1 MHLHLSSKGSPE
13 GYSQER
19 IARKGVT
26 AGAKACLFTA
36 SDLRNSRGLKPTLL
50 AISLSLA
57 LSSPVAHARHY
68 LTVEA
73 FGGGVFATLTV
84 YEAGES
90 AVYDYAALEAIY
102 GEEGVRDVYADL
114 TAPGAGTF
122 SVSQVSCM
130 ERAMT
135 YWSELLGG
143 NGQAADGLDVYVIA
157 QSSGA
162 ASAIGFAN
170 VTGGELSAGYGALK
184 ALTHGEEMTLP
195 IVIFFNTE
203 GDWYISGAPSSLPQG
218 GTGFDLSGTV
228 VHELAHGLGL
238 GFESENNVNY
248 TRHLYDA
255 RGVRYAPGMEI
266 VWRSPA
272 ASVSQG
278 GAGKD
283 AAPSLSSGVFC
294 AGFAGEAGGSG
305 VTFRGEAVSE
315 VLRGSGMEGLPISGY
330 EFMGYAEDGIT
341 ELWDF
346 EGSHIELERSLMS
359 HQSYRNYM
367 TFMEAELALFEDLG
381 YVIDQRNFFGRS
393 VYVDNSEIVNEG
405 GYFARNAAGTEYLEG
420 VPNTATL
427 GIGLH
432 VYGHD
437 NSIVQK
443 GDLLAHGAGGTGIRV
458 DGSGNHLT
466 VESGTLVSAAGL
478 NGTGVLVAYGKEQSL
493 DIRGTVRATGYNGV
507 GLRLDFGHNLIG
519 DVYEYR
525 GSYIRFEG
533 YGDGEVW
540 ESNLSGTAWDSFY
553 ELNLDGPLVSK
564 LTLSGTLEGSA
575 AALYISE
582 NAYLKSFEVK
592 DGARITGDVIS
603 DWDPLSEMIN
613 TAYRDGSLTTS
624 LTFGA
629 AGTATGAL
637 SGTAT
642 LSQGTFSAVPGS
654 AVPAISVEGSLQ
666 GAKSFNLM
674 NLSSALYVSGAVAV
688 LNLDN
693 RGTLTVL
700 GQSGERAEGTAALLP
715 AKARSQTEPVLTVT
729 ERLTLNEDSALY
741 IGAGAPGST
750 LISAAQSH
758 LDGTL
763 GLIPA
768 RAFYADGAGLNYALD
783 LGTVSGS
790 FDELTVAEISPTL
803 HFELSAPG
811 NGALTLTPT
820 RAEESYARYARNV
833 SEAAVG
839 RALYALSLT
848 GENEGTRE
856 LFAALD
862 FSAADGREV
871 GRALSQLSPQSYDVI
886 SRVAL
891 SEAQQQNARLF
902 NLSHRLSPARLQGR
916 AESYGLLWGTH
927 GRSSEHAG
935 LSGWD
940 YDGVSAHVGVMSP
953 LTPALNLGAQ
963 LSLTSRSVDLHAEH
977 PGTYESTGLEGGL
990 SLSYAA
996 PHSGL
1001 YALTGLRLGFEE
1013 GDLTRDIALNGYA
1026 ARHESTVRALTG
1038 SALAGMGYDFKSGG
1052 GVSAGPYALFSYAFY
1067 DRDDLSESGCG
1078 SALEVHSG
1086 YYDSAPL
1093 SLGFNLNLEKER
1105 DTGERLFCS
1114 LSAAYTREL
1123 LSYDRTEARFKDGS
1137 PLSFSSV
1144 KDDDRDRGLSL
1155 QGSAGF
1161 VSANGMSLSLDVSA
1175 FGVGADLMGVSAGLS
1190 ALYRF

>member
-19 IARKGVT
+19 MALKGVT
-26 AGAKACLFTA
+26 AGAKPRPFSAP
-36 SDLRNSRGLKPTLL
+36 DLRSLRGLKPTLL
-50 AISLSLA
+50 ALALSLA
-57 LSSPVAHARHY
+57 LSAPVAHARQY
-68 LTVEA
+68 LSAEA
-73 FGGGVFATLTV
+73 FGGGVFATLTF
-84 YEAGES
+84 YETGES
-90 AVYDYAALEAIY
+90 AVYDYAALKAIY
-102 GEEGVRDVYADL
+102 GEEGVRDVYAEL
-114 TAPGAGTF
+114 TALGSGTF
-122 SVSQVSCM
+122 SVSQVTGM
-130 ERAMT
+130 ERALT
-135 YWSELLGG
+135 YWSELMGG
-143 NGQAADGLDVYVIA
+143 NGQAADGLDVYVLA
-157 QSSGA
+157 QSLGP
-162 ASAIGFAN
+162 ASAQGFAN
-170 VTGGELSAGYGALK
+170 VTGGELSEGYGALE
-184 ALTHGEEMTLP
+184 ALTLGEEMTLP
-195 IVIFFNTE
+195 IVIFFDTE
-203 GDWYISGAPSSLPQG
+203 ADWYLSKAPASLPQG

-266 VWRSPA
+266 VRRSPA

-283 AAPSLSSGVFC
+283 AAPSLNSGVFC

-315 VLRGSGMEGLPISGY
+315 VLRGSGMEGLPINGY
-330 EFMGYAEDGIT
+330 EFMGYAEDGT
-341 ELWDF
+341 ELWGF

-381 YVIDQRNFFGRS
+381 YVIDRRNFFGRS

-405 GYFARNAAGTEYLEG
+405 GYFARNAEGTEYLEG

-564 LTLSGTLEGSA
+564 LTLSGTLEGST

-700 GQSGERAEGTAALLP
+700 GQSGERSEGTAALLP
-715 AKARSQTEPVLTVT
+715 AKARSQAEPVLTVT

-790 FDELTVAEISPTL
+790 FDELTVAEISPSL

-811 NGALTLTPT
+811 NGALTLTPM

-927 GRSSEHAG
+927 GRLSEHAG

-940 YDGVSAHVGVMSP
+940 YDGVSALVGVMSP

-1067 DRDDLSESGCG
+1067 DRDALSESGCG

-1093 SLGFNLNLEKER
+1093 SLGFSLNLEKER

-1123 LSYDRTEARFKDGS
+1123 LSYDRIEARFKDGS

-1155 QGSAGF
+1155 QVSAGF

>member
-1 MHLHLSSKGSPE
+1 MHLHLSPKGSPE

-19 IARKGVT
+19 MARKGVT

-170 VTGGELSAGYGALK
+170 VTGGELSAGYGALE

-266 VWRSPA
+266 VRRSPA

-330 EFMGYAEDGIT
+330 EFMGYAEDGT
-341 ELWDF
+341 ELWGF

-381 YVIDQRNFFGRS
+381 YVIDRRNFFGRS

-427 GIGLH
+427 GTGLH

-603 DWDPLSEMIN
+603 DWDPLSDMIN

-642 LSQGTFSAVPGS
+642 LSQGTFSSVPGS

-839 RALYALSLT
+839 RALYALSLAV
-848 GENEGTRE
+848 ENEGTQE

-891 SEAQQQNARLF
+891 SEAQLQNARLF

-927 GRSSEHAG
+927 GRLSEHAG

-940 YDGVSAHVGVMSP
+940 YDGVSALVGVMSP

-1038 SALAGMGYDFKSGG
+1038 SALAGMGYDFKAGG

-1067 DRDDLSESGCG
+1067 DRDALSESGCG

-1105 DTGERLFCS
+1105 DTGERLICS

>member
-19 IARKGVT
+19 MARKGVT
-26 AGAKACLFTA
+26 AGAKARLFTA

-84 YEAGES
+84 YEAGDR
-90 AVYDYAALEAIY
+90 AVYGYAALEAIY
-102 GEEGVRDVYADL
+102 GEEGVRDAYAEL
-114 TAPGAGTF
+114 TAPGSGTF
-122 SVSQVSCM
+122 SVAQVSGM
-130 ERAMT
+130 ERALT
-135 YWSELLGG
+135 YWSELMRG
-143 NGQAADGLDVYVIA
+143 NGQAADGLDVYVLA
-157 QSSGA
+157 QSPGP
-162 ASAIGFAN
+162 ASAQGFAN
-170 VTGGELSAGYGALK
+170 VTGGELSEGYGALE
-184 ALTHGEEMTLP
+184 ALTLGEEMTLP
-195 IVIFFNTE
+195 IVIFFDTE
-203 GDWYISGAPSSLPQG
+203 ADWYLSDAPASLPQG
-218 GTGFDLSGTV
+218 GTGFDLIGTV

-238 GFESENNVNY
+238 GFERESNVNY

-255 RGVRYAPGMEI
+255 RGVRYTPGMEI
-266 VWRSPA
+266 VRRSPA
-272 ASVSQG
+272 TSASQSA
-278 GAGKD
+278 AGED
-283 AAPSLSSGVFC
+283 AAPSLNSGVFY
-294 AGFAGEAGGSG
+294 AGFAGDAGGSG

-315 VLRGSGMEGLPISGY
+315 VLRGSGMEGLPINGY

-359 HQSYRNYM
+359 HQSYRNYT

-381 YVIDQRNFFGRS
+381 YTIDRRNFFGRS

-405 GYFARNAAGTEYLEG
+405 GYFARNAAGTAYLEG

-458 DGSGNHLT
+458 DGSGNQLT
-466 VESGTLVSAAGL
+466 VESGTQVSAAGL

-493 DIRGTVRATGYNGV
+493 DIWGTVRATGYNGV

-533 YGDGEVW
+533 YGDGEIW

-603 DWDPLSEMIN
+603 DWDPLSDMIN

-629 AGTATGAL
+629 AGTATRA
-637 SGTAT
+637 SSCTAT
-642 LSQGTFSAVPGS
+642 LSQGAMADVTGS
-654 AVPAISVEGSLQ
+654 AVPAISVEGSLL
-666 GAKSFNLM
+666 GAKSFNLT
-674 NLSSALYVSGAVAV
+674 NLSSALYVSGKVAV

-693 RGTLTVL
+693 QGTLTVL
-700 GQSGERAEGTAALLP
+700 GQSGEIAKSAASALP
-715 AKARSQTEPVLTVT
+715 AITRSPTGPVLTVT
-729 ERLTLNEDSALY
+729 ERLTLNEDSVLY

-750 LISAAQSH
+750 LISAGASH

-820 RAEESYARYARNV
+820 RAEESYARHARNV

-848 GENEGTRE
+848 GENEGSRE

-940 YDGVSAHVGVMSP
+940 YDGVSALVGVMSP

-1067 DRDDLSESGCG
+1067 DRDALSESGCG

-1105 DTGERLFCS
+1105 DTGERLICS

-1175 FGVGADLMGVSAGLS
+1175 FGVGTDLMGVSAGLS

>member
-13 GYSQER
+13 GCPQER
-19 IARKGVT
+19 MALKGVT
-26 AGAKACLFTA
+26 AGAKPRPFSAP
-36 SDLRNSRGLKPTLL
+36 DLRSLRGLKPTLL
-50 AISLSLA
+50 ALALSLA
-57 LSSPVAHARHY
+57 LSAPVAHARQY
-68 LTVEA
+68 LSAEA
-73 FGGGVFATLTV
+73 FGGGVFATLTF
-84 YEAGES
+84 YETGES
-90 AVYDYAALEAIY
+90 AVYDYAALKAIY
-102 GEEGVRDVYADL
+102 GEEGGRDVYAEL
-114 TAPGAGTF
+114 TALGSGTF
-122 SVSQVSCM
+122 SVSQVTGM
-130 ERAMT
+130 ERALT
-135 YWSELLGG
+135 YWSELMGG
-143 NGQAADGLDVYVIA
+143 NGQAADGLDVYVLA
-157 QSSGA
+157 QSLGP
-162 ASAIGFAN
+162 ASAQGFAN
-170 VTGGELSAGYGALK
+170 VTGGELSEGYGALE
-184 ALTHGEEMTLP
+184 ALTLGEEMTLP
-195 IVIFFNTE
+195 IVIFFDTE
-203 GDWYISGAPSSLPQG
+203 ADWYLSKAPGALAQG
-218 GTGFDLSGTV
+218 GTGFDLIGTV

-238 GFESENNVNY
+238 GFERESNVNY

-255 RGVRYAPGMEI
+255 RGVRYTPGMEI
-266 VWRSPA
+266 VRRSPA
-272 ASVSQG
+272 TSASQG
-278 GAGKD
+278 GVGKD
-283 AAPSLSSGVFC
+283 TAAALSSGVFC
-294 AGFAGEAGGSG
+294 AGFAGDAGGSG

-315 VLRGSGMEGLPISGY
+315 VLEGTGMAGLPISGY

-359 HQSYRNYM
+359 HQSYRNYT

-381 YVIDQRNFFGRS
+381 YAIDRRNFFGRS
-393 VYVDNSEIVNEG
+393 VYVDNTEIVNEG
-405 GYFARNAAGTEYLEG
+405 GYFARNAAGTAYLEG

-458 DGSGNHLT
+458 DGSGNQLT
-466 VESGTLVSAAGL
+466 VESGTQVSAAGL

-493 DIRGTVRATGYNGV
+493 DIRGTVKATGENGV
-507 GLRLDFGHNLIG
+507 GLRLDFGHNLLG
-519 DVYEYR
+519 DVYDYR
-525 GSYIRFEG
+525 GSYIHFEG
-533 YGDGEVW
+533 YGDCEIW

-592 DGARITGDVIS
+592 DGARIIGNVIS
-603 DWDPLSEMIN
+603 DWDPLSENIN
-613 TAYRDGSLTTS
+613 SAYRDGSLTTS
-624 LTFGA
+624 LTFGT
-629 AGTATGAL
+629 AGTTTRAS

-642 LSQGTFSAVPGS
+642 LSQGAMADVTGS
-654 AVPAISVEGSLQ
+654 AVPAISVEGSLL
-666 GAKSFNLM
+666 GAKSFNLT
-674 NLSSALYVSGAVAV
+674 NLSSALYVSGKVAV

-693 RGTLTVL
+693 QGTLTVL
-700 GQSGERAEGTAALLP
+700 GQSGEIAEGAASALP
-715 AKARSQTEPVLTVT
+715 AMTRSQTEPVLTVT
-729 ERLTLNEDSALY
+729 ERLTLNEDSVLY
-741 IGAGAPGST
+741 IGAGALGST
-750 LISAAQSH
+750 LISAGASH

-768 RAFYADGAGLNYALD
+768 RAFYEEGKSLNYVLD

-790 FDELTVAEISPTL
+790 FDELTVAGISPTL
-803 HFELSAPG
+803 DFELAAPES
-811 NGALTLTPT
+811 GALTLTPT
-820 RAEESYARYARNV
+820 RAEDSYAQYARNA

-839 RALYALSLT
+839 QALYALSLA

-856 LFAALD
+856 LFAAID
-862 FSAADGREV
+862 FSAADGCEV
-871 GRALSQLSPQSYDVI
+871 GRALNQLSPQSYDVI

-916 AESYGLLWGTH
+916 TESYGQLRGTH
-927 GRSSEHAG
+927 GRSSEHDG

-940 YDGVSAHVGVMSP
+940 YDGVSALVGVVSP
-953 LTPALNLGAQ
+953 LTPVLNLGAQ
-963 LSLTSRSVDLHAEH
+963 LTLTSRRVDLHDDH

-990 SLSYAA
+990 SLSYAP

-1001 YALTGLRLGFEE
+1001 YALSGLRLGFEE
-1013 GDLTRDIALNGYA
+1013 GDLARNITLNGYA
-1026 ARHESTVRALTG
+1026 ARHESTVHALTG
-1038 SALAGMGYDFKSGG
+1038 SALAGMGYDFKLSGG
-1052 GVSAGPYALFSYAFY
+1052 LSAGPYALFSYAFY
-1067 DRDDLSESGCG
+1067 DRDALSESGCG

-1105 DTGERLFCS
+1105 DTGERLFGS
-1114 LSAAYTREL
+1114 LNAAYTWEL

-1137 PLSFSSV
+1137 SLSFSSV
-1144 KDDDRDRGLSL
+1144 KDEERDRGLSL

-1161 VSANGMSLSLDVSA
+1161 VSANGMSLSLEVSA